1 MKASSLLLF
10 ALSVLGAVAEPTVVP
25 TMEPSIEPTLEP
37 YVQKFDIVGVLA
49 LVAFYLIVIG
59 VGIWASKKQKADTAV
74 ELALAGRNFSG
85 LMGIITMVATWVC
98 GGYLYGTTQGIVTEG
113 SGLAWTQAPW
123 CYGVCFFIGGLLF
136 CKKMR
141 EKEYITMFDPF
152 SEKFK
157 SWMVALLYIPACL
170 GDIFWIAMALSTLGY
185 CLSVLLGVSTVAA
198 ILLSAVCSCFLA
210 FVGGMYSVAYTD
222 VVQLVIMLICL
233 FICIPFVA
241 TSEYVGDI
249 SKTKDI
255 WLGSV
260 ASSDWGSWIDY
271 ALLMCLG
278 GIPWQVYFQ
287 RVLSSK
293 TVKDSQVMS
302 MWSGIG
308 AMICAIPPALM
319 GIYATTVDWS
329 QFPEVQSLVGKESS
343 ALSYI
348 IKYLTPTFITYL
360 GLGGIAAATLSTAD
374 GAYLASATVFT
385 INVYKPLIRPKCSE
399 KEITVVARIMMIVIC
414 ICGTIL
420 AIVSDSVYNLWVL
433 TSDLIYVM
441 LFPQLLLTV
450 YWPDCMNTYGSLVGY
465 IVGAILRFGGGE
477 STFGIPR
484 FIPYPGWF
492 PFRTVAVIVGIV
504 LMLGVSIFFRYMIV
518 TKGKKGWDFF
528 GDYYKQL
535 PVKTP
540 DLSATPDSAATP
552 ADSGAAP
559 AQPQAKA
566 QAPASAPAPVPA
578 PTANDTPAMKT
589 IEVPQQ

>member
-1 MKASSLLLF
+1 M
-10 ALSVLGAVAEPTVVP
+10 
-25 TMEPSIEPTLEP
+25 
-37 YVQKFDIVGVLA
+37 
-49 LVAFYLIVIG
+49 
-59 VGIWASKKQKADTAV
+59 
-74 ELALAGRNFSG
+74 
-85 LMGIITMVATWVC
+85 
-98 GGYLYGTTQGIVTEG
+98 
-113 SGLAWTQAPW
+113 
-123 CYGVCFFIGGLLF
+123 
-136 CKKMR
+136 
-141 EKEYITMFDPF
+141 
-152 SEKFK
+152 
-157 SWMVALLYIPACL
+157 
-170 GDIFWIAMALSTLGY
+170 
-185 CLSVLLGVSTVAA
+185 
-198 ILLSAVCSCFLA
+198 
-210 FVGGMYSVAYTD
+210 AYTD

-241 TSEYVGDI
+241 TSPYVGDI
-249 SKTKDI
+249 SQTKDI

-260 ASSDWGSWIDY
+260 APGDWGSWIDS

-308 AMICAIPPALM
+308 AMFCAIPPALM

-329 QFPEVQSLVGKESS
+329 QFREVQSLEGKESF

-348 IKYLTPTFITYL
+348 IKYLTPTFIMYL

-385 INVYKPLIRPKCSE
+385 INVYKPLIHPKCSE
-399 KEITVVARIMMIVIC
+399 KEITIVARVTMIIIC
-414 ICGTIL
+414 VLGTIL

-450 YWPDCMNTYGSLVGY
+450 YWPNCMNTYGSLVGY

-477 STFGIPR
+477 ATFGIPQ
-484 FIPYPGWF
+484 FIPYPAWF
-492 PFRTVAVIVGIV
+492 PFRTVAVIVGII
-504 LMLGVSIFFRYMIV
+504 LMLGVSVFFRHMIV

-540 DLSATPDSAATP
+540 DPSATPAESSVTP
-552 ADSGAAP
+552 ADSSVTPQTAATTT
-559 AQPQAKA
+559 
-566 QAPASAPAPVPA
+566 S
-578 PTANDTPAMKT
+578 
-589 IEVPQQ
+589 E

>member
-1 MKASSLLLF
+1 MKASFIILF
-10 ALSVLGAVAEPTVVP
+10 ALYVLGVVAEPTVVP
-25 TMEPSIEPTLEP
+25 TMEPTLEPTREP
-37 YVQKFDIVGVLA
+37 YVQKFDIVGVIA

-59 VGIWASKKQKADTAV
+59 VGCWASKKQKADTAV

-123 CYGVCFFIGGLLF
+123 CYGVCFFIGGVLF

-157 SWMVALLYIPACL
+157 SWMVAILYIPACL

-185 CLSVLLGVSTVAA
+185 CLSVLLGVPTIVA

-222 VVQLVIMLICL
+222 VVQLVMMLICL

-241 TSEYVGDI
+241 TSPYVGDI

-255 WLGSV
+255 WLGSIV
-260 ASSDWGSWIDY
+260 PKDWGIWIDY

-302 MWSGIG
+302 MWSGVG
-308 AMICAIPPALM
+308 AMLCAVPPALM

-329 QFPEVQSLVGKESS
+329 QFPEVGTLKDNESY

-348 IKYLTPTFITYL
+348 IKYLTPTVITYL

-385 INVYKPLIRPKCSE
+385 INVYKPLFRPHCSE
-399 KEITVVARIMMIVIC
+399 KEVTVVARIAMIVIC
-414 ICGTIL
+414 ICGTII
-420 AIVSDSVYNLWVL
+420 AIASDSVYNLWVL

-450 YWPDCMNTYGSLVGY
+450 YWPNVMNTYGSLAGY

-477 STFGIPR
+477 STFHIPQ
-484 FIPYPGWF
+484 FIPYPAWF
-492 PFRTVAVIVGIV
+492 PFRTVAMIVGLIV
-504 LMLGVSIFFRYMIV
+504 MLCVSLLFRFMIV
-518 TKGKKGWDFF
+518 GKGKKGWDFF

-552 ADSGAAP
+552 AVN
-559 AQPQAKA
+559 
-566 QAPASAPAPVPA
+566 SAT
-578 PTANDTPAMKT
+578 PTKPMEQEEENKNKN
-589 IEVPQQ
+589 VV